1 MKHIPNHGTRV
12 HGLLDRS
19 GSYSQYTMILNHAL
33 IEGLHMAH
41 TFNTSRYSLTN
52 YISASTDLT
61 RQMYDRKE
69 IIITKS
75 EYIDS

>member
-1 MKHIPNHGTRV
+1 
-12 HGLLDRS
+12 
-19 GSYSQYTMILNHAL
+19 MILNHAL
-33 IEGLHMAH
+33 IEGLHMVH
-41 TFNTSRYSLTN
+41 MFNTSRYSLTN

-61 RQMYDRKE
+61 RQMYDRKK